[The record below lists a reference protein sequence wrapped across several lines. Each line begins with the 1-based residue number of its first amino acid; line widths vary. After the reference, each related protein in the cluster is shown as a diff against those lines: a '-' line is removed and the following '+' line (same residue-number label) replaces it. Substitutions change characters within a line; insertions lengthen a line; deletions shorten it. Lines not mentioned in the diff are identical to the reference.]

1 MSDIKTIEGSL
12 RGKRYKP
19 DMQFDF
25 VISIPEKEVGEYALL
40 VNHDGQSDANVRSM
54 LSLADALYIKTEQG
68 VYRRALREDCTDFAS
83 PQRKYAGYY
92 D

>member
-1 MSDIKTIEGSL
+1 MMSDIKTIEGSL

-40 VNHDGQSDANVRSM
+40 VDHDGQSDAKKICR
-54 LSLADALYIKTEQG
+54 L
-68 VYRRALREDCTDFAS
+68 LRLIREGND
-83 PQRKYAGYY
+83 KVV
-92 D
+92 